1 MQEALEKKELAP
13 VADLY
18 PAQGGWSEGDYF
30 SLPDT
35 NRYVELSEG
44 RLIMPPHPTHTH
56 QVALKELCVRLHA
69 VVSEHDL
76 GIVQIA
82 PLPVRLWPG
91 KVREPDILFV
101 AKEHADR
108 IGEKVYGVPDLL
120 VEVISPNTRRTDRI
134 EKRGGNQLAP
144 PDCG

>member
-13 VADLY
+13 VAELY
-18 PAQGGWSEGDYF
+18 PSQGDWSEEDYF

-56 QVALKELCVRLHA
+56 QVALKELYVRLHTF
-69 VVSEHDL
+69 VSEHDL

-108 IGEKVYGVPDLL
+108 IGEKVYGVP
-120 VEVISPNTRRTDRI
+120 PCG
-134 EKRGGNQLAP
+134 RGYFSQHKEN
-144 PDCG
+144 